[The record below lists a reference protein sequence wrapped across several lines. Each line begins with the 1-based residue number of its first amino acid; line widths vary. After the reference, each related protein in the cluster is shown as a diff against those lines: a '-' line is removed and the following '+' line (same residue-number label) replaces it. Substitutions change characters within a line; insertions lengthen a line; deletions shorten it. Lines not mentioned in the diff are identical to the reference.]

1 MIDVKVEESTDT
13 ALAELISSTLHG
25 HIPTNPGSSSA
36 QVGQL
41 VREQQEQ
48 EERQRP
54 SRQEL
59 ETVNFATLDPENDW
73 SDV

>member
-1 MIDVKVEESTDT
+1 MIDVKIEQSTDT
-13 ALAELISSTLHG
+13 ELAELISSTLHG
-25 HIPTNPGSSSA
+25 HIPTDPGSSAA

-48 EERQRP
+48 DERDRP